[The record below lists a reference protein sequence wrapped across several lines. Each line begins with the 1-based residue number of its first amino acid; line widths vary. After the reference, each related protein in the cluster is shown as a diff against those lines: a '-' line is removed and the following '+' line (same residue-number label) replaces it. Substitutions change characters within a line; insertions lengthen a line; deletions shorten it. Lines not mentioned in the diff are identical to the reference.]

1 MSPLEP
7 LDVRLFDETVAAVAL
22 FTGPEHRLVYQNRA
36 CARLLG
42 ARPLGLP
49 AREAFPEQD
58 ADMFM
63 TVLDEVVATGRPR
76 RLPETREPDPGS
88 PEQARFFVYSCTPV
102 TTAEGSGAMVVAL
115 DTTAEIVAL
124 ERYQA
129 VASAV
134 SQMVWVLRPDG
145 SAEEI
150 VPGWQE
156 LTGEPWHGRMDSRFT
171 TYVHPRDRHR
181 LEHDRR
187 LMLARHPPRIV
198 ETAFRVRTAD
208 GSYRHVATRSV
219 PIMRGGRT
227 TEWIAA
233 TEDVE
238 DRWNAALREHL
249 LAHLA
254 EVSGGTLDEVFEA
267 VVHVVVPELVDACVI
282 MLLTGEEWPPPE
294 NTAVTAR
301 RAASATRRDLP
312 PRPPLLEGEVVIN
325 DAVRTVLESRTPH
338 TIHLTVGG
346 RVPPGLVPEVTERWL
361 ADAAATS
368 VTLHPLMADD
378 IMLGY
383 AVTSAIGDSPAPGPT
398 DTELLRRV
406 FHYVEPPLRKTLD
419 LQRARRTALRL
430 QRAHLTNPPAV
441 PGASLAASYQPAS
454 SANEIGGDWYDAV
467 VHSDG
472 TLVLDIGDVAGHDL
486 TAAIAMVQ
494 LRSMLRGLA
503 WSNGPTCKPSTVLS
517 RLESAAEGLDI
528 ASFATAVHARLRRT
542 PNGTWRFTWSN
553 AGHPPPLLLPAHEAP
568 YFLTGDD
575 QDPPL
580 CALPGMHRTSH
591 THQLAPGDTVLLY
604 TDGLIERPAASLD
617 EGQQRLLA
625 AAALH
630 RDNPLPELL
639 RRLQD
644 LSDKRDDTALISFR
658 ADPGDSGHNSAGPGG
673 ARPSSTQAPSA
684 PRRRTRDRG
693 R

>member
-1 MSPLEP
+1 VP

-22 FTGPEHRLVYQNRA
+22 FAGPEHRLVYQNQA

-49 AREAFPEQD
+49 AREAFPEPD
-58 ADMFM
+58 ADVFM

-76 RLPETREPDPGS
+76 RLPEAREPDPDS

-102 TTAEGSGAMVVAL
+102 TMADGPGAMVVAL

-129 VASAV
+129 VATAV

-150 VPGWQE
+150 VPGWQK
-156 LTGEPWHGRMDSRFT
+156 LTGEPWHGRMDSGFT
-171 TYVHPRDRHR
+171 AYVHPRDRHR

-187 LMLARHPPRIV
+187 LMLADEPPHIV
-198 ETAFRVRTAD
+198 ETAFRVRAAD
-208 GSYRHVATRSV
+208 GSYRHMATRSV
-219 PIMRGGRT
+219 PIMRGGRA

-238 DRWNAALREHL
+238 DRWNAELREHL

-254 EVSGGTLDEVFEA
+254 EVSGGTLDEVLEA

-282 MLLTGEEWPPPE
+282 MLLTGEEWPQPAS
-294 NTAVTAR
+294 TAVTAR
-301 RAASATRRDLP
+301 RAVTATRPDLP
-312 PRPPLLEGEVVIN
+312 PPPPLPGGEVVIG
-325 DAVRTVLESRTPH
+325 DAVREVLDNRTPR
-338 TIHLTVGG
+338 TIHLTLGG

-368 VTLHPLMADD
+368 VTLYPLTADD
-378 IMLGY
+378 IVLGY
-383 AVTSAIGDSPAPGPT
+383 AVTSAVGDSPAPGPT
-398 DTELLRRV
+398 DTVLLRRV
-406 FHYVEPPLRKTLD
+406 FHYAEPPLRKTLD

-430 QRAHLTNPPAV
+430 QRAHLTDPPTV
-441 PGASLAASYQPAS
+441 SGASLAASYQPAS
-454 SANEIGGDWYDAV
+454 SSNEIGGDWYDAV
-467 VHSDG
+467 VHADG

-486 TAAIAMVQ
+486 TAATAMVQ

-517 RLESAAEGLDI
+517 MLDDAAEGLDI
-528 ASFATAVHARLRRT
+528 VSFATAVHARLRRA
-542 PNGTWRFTWSN
+542 PNGAWRFTWSN
-553 AGHPPPLLLPAHEAP
+553 AGHPPPLLIPVQEAP
-568 YFLTGDD
+568 CFLTGDD

-580 CALPGMHRTSH
+580 CALPGLRRTSH

-604 TDGLIERPAASLD
+604 TDGLIERPAASLE
-617 EGQQRLLA
+617 EGQRRLAA

-630 RDNPLPELL
+630 RDSPLPELL
-639 RRLQD
+639 RRLQE

-658 ADPGDSGHNSAGPGG
+658 ADPGDFAHDAAEPGG
-673 ARPSSTQAPSA
+673 A
-684 PRRRTRDRG
+684 
-693 R
+693 

>member
-1 MSPLEP
+1 MSPVEP

-49 AREAFPEQD
+49 AREAFPEAD
-58 ADMFM
+58 ADTFM
-63 TVLDEVVATGRPR
+63 AVLDEVVATGRPR
-76 RLPETREPDPGS
+76 RLPEARDPDPDA

-102 TTAEGSGAMVVAL
+102 TTAEGPGAMVVAL

-156 LTGEPWHGRMDSRFT
+156 LTGEAWHGWMDSRFT
-171 TYVHPRDRHR
+171 AYVHPRDRDR
-181 LEHDRR
+181 LEQDRR
-187 LMLARHPPRIV
+187 LLLADEPPRVI

-219 PIMRGGRT
+219 PITRGGRA

-233 TEDVE
+233 TDDVE

-267 VVHVVVPELVDACVI
+267 VGHVIVPELADACLI

-301 RAASATRRDLP
+301 PAASATRRDLSP
-312 PRPPLLEGEVVIN
+312 PPPLPEGEVVIGATAR
-325 DAVRTVLESRTPH
+325 AVLDSRTPR

-346 RVPPGLVPEVTERWL
+346 RVPPGLVPAAIEHWL
-361 ADAAATS
+361 SDADATS
-368 VTLHPLMADD
+368 VTIYPLTADG
-378 IMLGY
+378 IVLGY
-383 AVTSAIGDSPAPGPT
+383 ALTSANGDSPAPGPT
-398 DTELLRRV
+398 DTELLRMV
-406 FHYVEPPLRKTLD
+406 FHDVEPPLRKTLD

-430 QRAHLTNPPAV
+430 QRAHLTDPPAV
-441 PGASLAASYQPAS
+441 PGASLAANYQPAS

-467 VHSDG
+467 VHSDD

-486 TAAIAMVQ
+486 TAATAMAQ

-503 WSNGPTCKPSTVLS
+503 WSNGPTCKPSTILS
-517 RLESAAEGLDI
+517 MLEDAAEGLDI

-542 PNGTWRFTWSN
+542 PNGGWGFTWSN
-553 AGHPPPLLLPAHEAP
+553 AGHPPPLLLPARENP
-568 YFLTGDD
+568 RFLTGDD

-580 CALPGMHRTSH
+580 CALPGMPRTSH

-617 EGQQRLLA
+617 EGQQSLLSA
-625 AAALH
+625 VALH
-630 RDNPLPELL
+630 RDSPLPELL

-644 LSDKRDDTALISFR
+644 LSDKRDDTALLAFR
-658 ADPGDSGHNSAGPGG
+658 VDPDSSGKETAG
-673 ARPSSTQAPSA
+673 
-684 PRRRTRDRG
+684 
-693 R
+693 